1 MTGPITGPVTGTV
14 DTAAEA
20 RVDTGAA
27 TDPVVDDTT
36 TAADRA
42 LMTAEERAQAVE
54 DRLGDPVAVDGYLG
68 LDDNIPVLGITIS
81 DKHLHNFDIL
91 ER

>member
-1 MTGPITGPVTGTV
+1 
-14 DTAAEA
+14 EA

-54 DRLGDPVAVDGYLG
+54 DRLGDPVAVDGDLETDTDAE
-68 LDDNIPVLGITIS
+68 LDMPGADAEVDADIDTELETQP
-81 DKHLHNFDIL
+81 DK
-91 ER
+91 